1 MANNE
6 GAIAG
11 LSVLIIFLLESSI
24 FPFMLSSTF
33 TARTVV
39 KEKGQQEEVKTD
51 LWIALGLS
59 IAASIVA
66 GLLTRGRVGKYVTI
80 AGIVF
85 GFVLTELY
93 LWRGDLSLW

>member
-1 MANNE
+1 
-6 GAIAG
+6 
-11 LSVLIIFLLESSI
+11 
-24 FPFMLSSTF
+24 MLSSAF

-39 KEKGQQEEVKTD
+39 KEKGQDAEVRTD

-59 IAASIVA
+59 VAASIIA
-66 GLLTRGRVGKYVTI
+66 GVLTNGTVGKYVTI

-93 LWRGDLSLW
+93 LWRGELSLW